1 MSVTLT
7 GTMGLFWGK
16 KKIYQIHIRAT
27 IPNHKYSHF
36 RKYPEGWTTDANRDT
51 TLEYRLSIYHASHDD
66 SGLFS
71 CITPTRHTHSVEI
84 VVKGKL

>member
-1 MSVTLT
+1 MSATLT
-7 GTMGLFWGK
+7 GKMSTAWTFFKLG
-16 KKIYQIHIRAT
+16 T
-27 IPNHKYSHF
+27 SNSNEYSYF

-71 CITPTRHTHSVEI
+71 CITPTHHTHSVEI
-84 VVKGKL
+84 VVKGKQKKTT